1 MSGRGIWESGLAGDE
16 IHFVSYPPKHHNCL
30 PSIAY
35 LGFLGQHG
43 LHTVLLLWAA
53 AVSLLSL
60 LTVSFGDKEILRD
73 LGREPT
79 ITLPH
84 LLKARNFPPKKS
96 Q

>member
-1 MSGRGIWESGLAGDE
+1 MDLLGMRYILEVLHLSTITAFS
-16 IHFVSYPPKHHNCL
+16 
-30 PSIAY
+30 SIAY

-60 LTVSFGDKEILRD
+60 LTMSFGDKEIMKD
-73 LGREPT
+73 LGREPS

-84 LLKARNFPPKKS
+84 LLKARNFTLKRVSESS
-96 Q
+96 QPVF